1 MAVTDNDTPGLVL
14 SPTALEMTEGG
25 SAGFT
30 VKLATE
36 PTDTVTVAITG
47 HSGTDLTLDT
57 TRLTF
62 TPATWNEPQTVTVT
76 AGEDSD
82 TANELETLRATAS
95 GGGYD
100 LTANVTVTVTDNDDD
115 LPPSSTPP
123 SSTPVVAIMGGS
135 AITEGEDASFTLTAT
150 PAPAP
155 GTNINVA
162 VTISDSGSF
171 ARTGQIGSRVV
182 SINDSGTTSF
192 TVSTENDSVD
202 EEDGRITV
210 VVQGGTDHR
219 PHGSNAVASVT
230 VGDDDA
236 PAVMAP
242 NGWHLRFGRTVSQQ
256 VLDALQG
263 RFAARPTAGL
273 ALTVAG
279 EAITSAPPLEEH
291 EGVLAKA
298 LGFETITTEAL
309 VQGSSF
315 SFTPSAEGAAPQP
328 AFWGQ
333 GTLASFTGQ
342 EAAFSL
348 DGDVTTALL
357 GADWSTERW
366 RAGAALS
373 HSWGSGSYEAE
384 KDTDQEISSTLTGL
398 FPYGR
403 YGLTPRLGIW
413 AVAGYG
419 WGQLSLEPDGT
430 DGEYQPGANLTM
442 AAVGLDGLLIDGGA
456 EGLNLTTTTDLL
468 TLSTTS
474 EEVDGVQ
481 SSEGSVSRLRWG
493 LEVSRPVPLANG
505 ASLLPSLEMGIRQD
519 SGDAESGFGMDL
531 GAGIRWHDPERGIR
545 GEVKGRTLLIHVE
558 EEFQEQGLA
567 LSFAWQPHPSNRGP
581 SFSMN
586 HAVGATA
593 SGGMD
598 ALLRPIVMEG
608 LCPPAVGRGLQQR
621 WPAYGFGIMS
631 FSHIGVV
638 EGRACVR
645 CGLRAGEAG

>member
-1 MAVTDNDTPGLVL
+1 M
-14 SPTALEMTEGG
+14 
-25 SAGFT
+25 
-30 VKLATE
+30 
-36 PTDTVTVAITG
+36 
-47 HSGTDLTLDT
+47 
-57 TRLTF
+57 
-62 TPATWNEPQTVTVT
+62 TVT

-481 SSEGSVSRLRWG
+481 SSEGSVSRLRLG
-493 LEVSRPVPLANG
+493 LVATRPVPLAHG
-505 ASLLPSLEMGIRQD
+505 ASLLPSLEIGVRQD
-519 SGDAESGFGMDL
+519 SGDAETGFGLEL
-531 GAGIRWHDPERGIR
+531 GAGLTWEDPQHGISAQVR
-545 GEVKGRTLLIHVE
+545 GRTLLTHADE
-558 EEFQEQGLA
+558 DFREQGMA
-567 LSFAWQPHPSNRGP
+567 LSFFWQPHPSHRGP
-581 SFSMN
+581 SFSLS

-593 SGGMD
+593 AGGMD
-598 ALLRPIVMEG
+598 ALLRPTVIEG
-608 LCPPAVGRGLQQR
+608 LDGPGNGQR
-621 WPAYGFGIMS
+621 LEAEAAYGFPAFADRLTLTPALALALSPDSSTYGLLWS
-631 FSHIGVV
+631 VAPYSEQAQAGPWEVSLEGQRHEHVSSASPADHSLNLRFS
-638 EGRACVR
+638 
-645 CGLRAGEAG
+645 LLF